1 MILSEVKE
9 IFDKINKGYNEYDVF
24 IETGTFRGETVANVK
39 DVFNTVISIEIVD
52 ALYQAAHNQFKAY
65 PNVEII
71 KNDCVLELPKL
82 IERYNDKKV
91 VYFLDGHYS
100 AGVTGKNDKD
110 VPLLD
115 ELKIINDSY
124 KQECLIIIDDA
135 DLFEF
140 KDRFVS
146 WVGINEENI
155 MDMIGDRVINSFY
168 TPNLKPANSNKKR
181 LIMEIKA
188 KENE

>member
-1 MILSEVKE
+1 MIISEVKD
-9 IFDKINKGYNEYDVF
+9 IFEKIGKQYNEYDVF

-39 DVFNTVISIEIVD
+39 DIFDTVISIEIVD
-52 ALYQAAHNQFKAY
+52 ALYQAAHNQFKPF

-82 IERYNDKKV
+82 IEQYNDKKIV
-91 VYFLDGHYS
+91 FFLDGHYS

-115 ELKIINDSY
+115 ELKVINDSY

-146 WVGINEENI
+146 WAGINEENI
-155 MDMIGDRVINSFY
+155 MNMIGDRVVNHFY
-168 TPNLKPANSNKKR
+168 TPNLKPTNGNKKR
-181 LIMEIKA
+181 LIMQIKS
-188 KENE
+188 KGNE